1 MFIISKISNM
11 LSLICGVDVM
21 SKLKGKFVLITGASS
36 GIGKSLSFQVAA
48 HQAIPILIARSEEK
62 LVSISKKIEQEYQI
76 KALYYAVDITD
87 QERWGA
93 ILQEIQLA
101 VHPIDVLINNAGIG
115 YFESFEK
122 MEWDYVNSML
132 RLNLESLYFTTYK
145 LLPNMKLHSPAHIVN
160 IGSQA
165 GKIATPKSAVYSAT
179 KAGVI
184 NFSNA
189 LRMELEPEVFVTS
202 VNIGP
207 VRTAFLI
214 KQIPAAVIKKV
225 SQNIC

>member
-1 MFIISKISNM
+1 M
-11 LSLICGVDVM
+11 
-21 SKLKGKFVLITGASS
+21 
-36 GIGKSLSFQVAA
+36 
-48 HQAIPILIARSEEK
+48 
-62 LVSISKKIEQEYQI
+62 
-76 KALYYAVDITD
+76 
-87 QERWGA
+87 
-93 ILQEIQLA
+93 QEIQLA

-207 VRTAFLI
+207 VRTAFFDQADPSGSYQKSISKYMLDPDDVAKSI
-214 KQIPAAVIKKV
+214 VKYLFTKKREINLPYWMHIGSRFYQNFPRIMEQLLKPAFKRK
-225 SQNIC
+225 